1 MDAECDEDLLV
12 VATASVG
19 LLVMATCQEINQ
31 KRHHYPCN
39 GFSPCYGA
47 IEIVVF
53 IIIIII
59 MSSRK
64 ENVGE
69 VMDW

>member
-1 MDAECDEDLLV
+1 MQWYQKPQNNEVLL
-12 VATASVG
+12 TK
-19 LLVMATCQEINQ
+19 C
-31 KRHHYPCN
+31 RCN

-59 MSSRK
+59 IIIIST
-64 ENVGE
+64 
-69 VMDW
+69 MDGHET